1 MARLTSPSLLELDLG
16 MELALIIGPTTEDP
30 FSDEDLRIAWQH
42 HRARMMEQYCR
53 RPGQRPWGW
62 WFFEAGREEHLTPYP
77 LRSEFEGTAEERVDA
92 LIEYDIEPVV
102 FLAANG
108 HLRDDELAALRER
121 ANEAKLRIGTGGE
134 RISGGFSRSQGA
146 VSYDRRDVE
155 LYEAVTEALK
165 RL

>member
-92 LIEYDIEPVV
+92 LIEYDIEPW
-102 FLAANG
+102 FSSPRTATSGMTSWRRCESEPTRPSCGSAPAASG
-108 HLRDDELAALRER
+108 SRAASRGVRVLSPTT
-121 ANEAKLRIGTGGE
+121 AGTWSST
-134 RISGGFSRSQGA
+134 RPSP
-146 VSYDRRDVE
+146 RR
-155 LYEAVTEALK
+155 
-165 RL
+165 